1 MVKTAV
7 ILAAGLGSRLGQKTK
22 EIPKGFIEIEDIS
35 LIERSVKNLLAC
47 GITKIVIGTGYLSEV
62 YDTFA
67 LSYPEIIS
75 YKNDDYC
82 TTGSMYTLNNLST
95 IIKEDFLLLE
105 SDLLYEKRAINELLS
120 DDRNNLILG
129 CGMTDSGDEVFIE
142 LANEKPVKMSKNGS
156 GLEKHAELVGIS
168 KVSYELYQEMCV
180 NFKTEKRT
188 IDYEYLLLRSSLE
201 SGNVQVKKIEDLLW
215 CEVDDASHLKRAKTK
230 IFPRIKSKDGT
241 FVHRN
246 VLLNPGP
253 ATTSDTVK
261 YAQVVPDICPRE
273 SQFGNLMGWIS
284 EELVNFV
291 ADSKKYSAVLFGGSG
306 TAAVEAVIS
315 SVIPANKGIFIINNG
330 AYGRRMIQIAKTY
343 NIPVLEFLSSPVAPL
358 NLKLL
363 QEVLEENQENFSH
376 VAMVHHE
383 TTTGLLNDISSVAS
397 LAKRFGKEL
406 IVDAM
411 SSYAAV
417 PINLEVDTIQYLVAS
432 SNKNIQ
438 GMAGISFVIAENQAL
453 EALRE
458 LKARS
463 FYLSLYDQYSYFKK
477 TRQMRFTPPV
487 QTMYALKQAIIETK
501 EESISQRYQRYSE
514 CWKVLVKGL
523 KAMNLTYLVDDKTHS
538 RIITSIEIPD
548 DVNFNDLHDYFY
560 EKNYTIY
567 PGKVEDFN
575 TFRIANIGNINKA
588 DMEGFIGLL
597 KSYLDRH
604 SEALE
609 KQA

>member
-22 EIPKGFIEIEDIS
+22 EIPKGFLEVEDIT
-35 LIERSVKNLLAC
+35 LIERSVKTLLAS

-75 YKNDDYC
+75 YKNDEYC

-105 SDLLYEKRAINELLS
+105 SDLLYEKRAINELLN
-120 DDRNNLILG
+120 DERKNLILG
-129 CGMTDSGDEVFIE
+129 SGMTDSGDEVFIE
-142 LANEKPVKMSKNGS
+142 LANEKPVKMSKNCG

-168 KVSYELYQEMCV
+168 KVSYELYQEMCL
-180 NFKTEKRT
+180 NFKTENRT
-188 IDYEYLLLRSSLE
+188 IDYEYMLLRSSLE
-201 SGNVQVKKIEDLLW
+201 SNNIQVKKIENLLW
-215 CEVDDASHLKRAKTK
+215 CEIDDESHLKRAKSK
-230 IFPRIKSKDGT
+230 IFPAIKSKDGT

-253 ATTSDTVK
+253 ATTTDTVK

-273 SQFGNLMGWIS
+273 SEFGNLMAWIS
-284 EELVNFV
+284 EELVDFV

-315 SVIPANKGIFIINNG
+315 SVIPANNGIFIVNNG
-330 AYGRRMIQIAKTY
+330 AYGRRMVQIAQTY
-343 NIPVLEFLSSPVAPL
+343 NISVVEFVSSAVAPL
-358 NLKLL
+358 NLSLL
-363 QEVLEENQENFSH
+363 QEVMEENQESFSH
-376 VAMVHHE
+376 VAVVHHE
-383 TTTGLLNDISSVAS
+383 TTTGLLNDISGVAS
-397 LAKRFGKEL
+397 LAKKFGKEL

-411 SSYAAV
+411 SSYAAI
-417 PINLEVDTIQYLVAS
+417 PINVEADSIQYLIAS

-438 GMAGISFVIAENQAL
+438 GMAGISFVIAENKSL
-453 EALRE
+453 ESLKE

-463 FYLSLYDQYSYFKK
+463 FYLSLYDQYTYFKK

-501 EESISQRYQRYSE
+501 EESISQRYKRYSE

-523 KAMNLTYLVDDKTHS
+523 KVMNLNYLIDDKSHS

-548 DVNFNDLHDYFY
+548 GIDFNDLHDYFY

-567 PGKVEDFN
+567 PGKVEEFN
-575 TFRIANIGNINKA
+575 TFRIANIGTIDKA
-588 DMEGFIGLL
+588 DMEGFIELL
-597 KSYLDRH
+597 KLYLNRY
-604 SEALE
+604 
-609 KQA
+609 